1 MVFFCSAIWHFI
13 DSQKDFCFWANIVI
27 ISSCWLSIDWMNW
40 SREADS
46 CDASARPRPAVAP
59 TCRRLPDKL
68 LCPST
73 TPGSGDNV
81 SRFTYLW
88 PNLVRDQRWI
98 MSHDDVIVQITKVNI
113 SVLWYHKCIAK
124 SGTAMHRA
132 IPTQSKGYPETSW
145 CATYPLVH
153 KYTKYTICSLRN
165 CPSPTQCKR
174 LLPKNDTF
182 QSIMKISQ
190 SVNEH
195 RKQFQYS
202 SRN

>member
-1 MVFFCSAIWHFI
+1 MALFCTANWDLIE
-13 DSQKDFCFWANIVI
+13 SQKVLCFWAISSI
-27 ISSCWLSIDWMNW
+27 HSSCWLSTDWKNC
-40 SREADS
+40 SREAES
-46 CDASARPRPAVAP
+46 CDASSRPRSAVAP
-59 TCRRLPDKL
+59 TCRRLPDKR

-81 SRFTYLW
+81 SRFTYLR
-88 PNLVRDQRWI
+88 PNLVCDQRWI
-98 MSHDDVIVQITKVNI
+98 MSHDDDIVQITKVNM
-113 SVLWYHKCIAK
+113 SVVSQVYSKVRHSDAP
-124 SGTAMHRA
+124 SY
-132 IPTQSKGYPETSW
+132 PTQSKGYPETSW

-165 CPSPTQCKR
+165 CPSPTQCKQ

-195 RKQFQYS
+195 QK
-202 SRN
+202 